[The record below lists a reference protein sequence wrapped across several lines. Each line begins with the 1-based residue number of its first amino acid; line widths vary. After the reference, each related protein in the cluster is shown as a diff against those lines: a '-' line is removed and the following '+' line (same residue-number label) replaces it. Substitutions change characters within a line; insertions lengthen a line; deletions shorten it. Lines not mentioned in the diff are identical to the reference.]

1 MLKKMIISGTFIV
14 MLCSAQG
21 FAKEPL
27 QPLTI
32 QLEWLPHVGF
42 AGVLLAKKQGW
53 YEEAGIDLTI
63 KTWELNMSPIE
74 EVLTGKAQ
82 IGIEQGADIIK
93 ARSKGKKIRA
103 VATLFQKSP
112 ACLISKKKLGIKTPE
127 QLRGKRVGIYHPS
140 AILMVKIVLTDVRM
154 KYDDIIPIE
163 VGWNIQSLLDD
174 TTDVHP
180 GFMNDQP
187 LSIKERGYETNVI
200 PAFKHGYDF
209 YSGVYFVTDTM
220 IQKQPQLIQ
229 AFLNVTLRGWREAF
243 KTPLATAQMIV
254 AEYYP
259 EGSVQQQTESLKI
272 FHTLATVGLVLGD
285 SMIGIMEGRFWAKG
299 VDILYKYKQ
308 IDKKIPVTDLFTLDF
323 LKNITTSR

>member
-1 MLKKMIISGTFIV
+1 MLKKTIVLGMFIV
-14 MLCSAQG
+14 MLCSAQS

-112 ACLISKKKLGIKTPE
+112 ACLIS
-127 QLRGKRVGIYHPS
+127 
-140 AILMVKIVLTDVRM
+140 
-154 KYDDIIPIE
+154 
-163 VGWNIQSLLDD
+163 
-174 TTDVHP
+174 
-180 GFMNDQP
+180 
-187 LSIKERGYETNVI
+187 
-200 PAFKHGYDF
+200 
-209 YSGVYFVTDTM
+209 
-220 IQKQPQLIQ
+220 
-229 AFLNVTLRGWREAF
+229 
-243 KTPLATAQMIV
+243 
-254 AEYYP
+254 
-259 EGSVQQQTESLKI
+259 
-272 FHTLATVGLVLGD
+272 
-285 SMIGIMEGRFWAKG
+285 
-299 VDILYKYKQ
+299 
-308 IDKKIPVTDLFTLDF
+308 
-323 LKNITTSR
+323 